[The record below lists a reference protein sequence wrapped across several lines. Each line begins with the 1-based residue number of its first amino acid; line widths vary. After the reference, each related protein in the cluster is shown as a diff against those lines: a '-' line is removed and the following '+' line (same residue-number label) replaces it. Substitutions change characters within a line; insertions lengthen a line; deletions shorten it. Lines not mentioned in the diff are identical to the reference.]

1 MMASWQTA
9 RLLSAL
15 PRTQDLAPVPE
26 LAAGVSKFQCPGSSN
41 NRSETTALVRAL
53 ATTDGIA
60 QQRLVKFTS
69 DDKQNEMLGS
79 LSTLSHVQ

>member
-1 MMASWQTA
+1 MASWQIA

-26 LAAGVSKFQCPGSSN
+26 LAAGVSQFQRPGSSN
-41 NRSETTALVRAL
+41 NCSETTALVRAL
-53 ATTDGIA
+53 AATDGTA

-69 DDKQNEMLGS
+69 DDKQNEMLRP
-79 LSTLSHVQ
+79 LSTLSHMQ